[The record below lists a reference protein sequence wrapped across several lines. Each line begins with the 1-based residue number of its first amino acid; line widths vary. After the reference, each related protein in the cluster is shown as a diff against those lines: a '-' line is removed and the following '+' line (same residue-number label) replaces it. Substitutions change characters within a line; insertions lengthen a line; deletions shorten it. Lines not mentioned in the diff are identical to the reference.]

1 MALRIGD
8 CVALAAWVRRMC
20 YWPQI
25 ARALAALRSGKYTY
39 MHSLIKK
46 LTMNEAG
53 AACGLKPKPNLH
65 DKAGWTNKDKV
76 EVVGELT
83 KFVVYVNVGLRT
95 WAQPR
100 D

>member
-1 MALRIGD
+1 
-8 CVALAAWVRRMC
+8 
-20 YWPQI
+20 
-25 ARALAALRSGKYTY
+25 
-39 MHSLIKK
+39 
-46 LTMNEAG
+46 MNEAG